1 MNESTALLHSLDLCL
16 ATNKETKNNMKSSVD
31 KSSEILCEILNV
43 AILPSCFDLESV
55 LKKHPIQYQNPFNSV
70 LHLEIQT
77 YSNLIHQIRIKAH
90 ALSRAILG

>member
-1 MNESTALLHSLDLCL
+1 MHESTALLHSLDLCL
-16 ATNKETKNNMKSSVD
+16 ATNKETKDYMKNSVD
-31 KSSEILCEILNV
+31 KSNEILCEILNV
-43 AILPSCFDLESV
+43 TVQPSCFDLESV

-77 YSNLIHQIRIKAH
+77 YSNLLHQIRIKAN